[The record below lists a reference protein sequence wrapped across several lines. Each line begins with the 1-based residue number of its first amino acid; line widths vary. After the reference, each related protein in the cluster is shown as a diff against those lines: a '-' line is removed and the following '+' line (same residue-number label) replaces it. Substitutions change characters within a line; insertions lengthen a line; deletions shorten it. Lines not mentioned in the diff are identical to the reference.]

1 MASSSTD
8 PEPAP
13 TGAQRLSWTVH
24 PAARDPARAAV
35 VALVVALAALLA
47 WSVTRSVAVTAA
59 GAALLLGS
67 LAAFFLP
74 RTYVLDESGAAEHG
88 PLRPLRRLS
97 WDAVRCVTR
106 ERHGVHLSPL
116 FRPSRWTVDRGL
128 FLRAP
133 ENAEDVARFARQRS
147 GARGQP

>member
-8 PEPAP
+8 PDPAP
-13 TGAQRLSWTVH
+13 TGAPQLSWTVH
-24 PAARDPARAAV
+24 PAAREPARAAV

-47 WSVTRSVAVTAA
+47 WSVTRSVVVTVA
-59 GAALLLGS
+59 GMALLLGS

-74 RTYVLDESGAAEHG
+74 RTYVLDDAGAAEHG

-97 WDAVRCVTR
+97 WGTVRCVTR

-133 ENAEDVARFARQRS
+133 ENAEEVELFARRRS
-147 GARGQP
+147 GARGEP

>member
-1 MASSSTD
+1 MASPSTVPD
-8 PEPAP
+8 PAP
-13 TGAQRLSWTVH
+13 PGAQRLSWTVH
-24 PAARDPARAAV
+24 PAAQDPARAAV
-35 VALVVALAALLA
+35 LVLVIALAALLA
-47 WSVTRSVAVTAA
+47 WSFTRSLVVTAA
-59 GAALLLGS
+59 GVALLLAS
-67 LAAFFLP
+67 VSAFFLP

-88 PLRPLRRLS
+88 PLRPLRRLA

-133 ENAEDVARFARQRS
+133 ANAEDVMLFARRRS

>member
-1 MASSSTD
+1 VASSSTD
-8 PEPAP
+8 PDPAP

-35 VALVVALAALLA
+35 LALVVALAALLS
-47 WSVTRSVAVTAA
+47 WSVTRSVVITAA
-59 GAALLLGS
+59 GVALLLGS

-74 RTYVLDESGAAEHG
+74 RTYVLDDSGAAEHG

-97 WDAVRCVTR
+97 WDTVRRVTR

-133 ENAEDVARFARQRS
+133 ENAEDVVRFARQRS
-147 GARGQP
+147 GARAEP